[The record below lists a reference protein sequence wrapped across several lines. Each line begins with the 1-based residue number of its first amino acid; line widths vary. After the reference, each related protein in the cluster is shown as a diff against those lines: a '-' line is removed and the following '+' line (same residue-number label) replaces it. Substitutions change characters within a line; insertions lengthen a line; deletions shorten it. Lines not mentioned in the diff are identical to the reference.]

1 MHPATERHYTPAEV
15 ATLWGIHPQSVRRI
29 FRDRPGVMVLG
40 SRKRIIV
47 RIPESVL
54 IAVHDERSKG
64 FLAELK
70 GHPGPIAKRR
80 K

>member
-1 MHPATERHYTPAEV
+1 MSPATERHYSPQEV
-15 ATLWGIHPQSVRRI
+15 AVLWGLHPQSVRRI

-54 IAVHDERSKG
+54 SAVHDERSRG
-64 FLAELK
+64 WLAELK
-70 GHPGPIAKRR
+70 PRGGRI
-80 K
+80 